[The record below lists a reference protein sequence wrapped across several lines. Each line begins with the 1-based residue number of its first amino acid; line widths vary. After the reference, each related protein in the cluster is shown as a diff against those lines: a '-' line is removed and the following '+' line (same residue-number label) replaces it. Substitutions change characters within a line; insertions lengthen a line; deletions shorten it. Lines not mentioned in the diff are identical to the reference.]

1 MNRTDVAGLAV
12 SGASAAGLA
21 AYEKAAGELRC
32 LVGDPVASVRAAI
45 EASPAMPMA
54 HALHAW
60 LHLLGTEPGGLPVAR
75 SSLQAAKALPADDR
89 ERGHLRAI
97 ELLVEGRWRQS
108 AQVLEDVSAAWP
120 HDLLALQV
128 GHQLDFFTGDSRM
141 LRDRIARALPAWSA
155 SMPGYHAML
164 GMHAFGLEECGD
176 YGRAE
181 EAGRRCVELERRDG
195 WGWHSVA
202 HVMEMQ
208 NRSADGI
215 AWLRVDTDGWARESF
230 LAVHNWWHLALFLL
244 EQGEVDE
251 VLRLCDGPIGGAGSQ
266 VVLEMIDVSALL
278 WRLSLLGVDLG
289 SRWDAIADRWAGV
302 AGTGQYAFNEFHAMM
317 AFVGSGRRDAQQMVV
332 ESLRTA
338 ASGSGDTAAF
348 AREVGLDAALAVQ
361 AFGDGRYAEA
371 VRLLRP
377 LRSHSHRFGGS
388 HAQRDVLDLT
398 LMAAASRSHQDAL
411 ASALAAERLA
421 RRGAGQPALR
431 RIAVQPALRPEPAPA
446 AASATRPAESGAPVR
461 VGRSADRAG
470 Q

>member
-1 MNRTDVAGLAV
+1 MNTRDAAGLAI
-12 SGASAAGLA
+12 SGAGAEGLA

-32 LVGDPVASVRAAI
+32 LIGDPVTTVQAAI

-60 LHLLGTEPGGLPVAR
+60 LHLLGTEPAGLPVAR
-75 SSLQAAKALPADDR
+75 ASLQAATALPADDR

-97 ELLVEGRWRQS
+97 GLLLEGRWRES

-120 HDLLALQV
+120 RDLLALQV

-176 YGRAE
+176 YARAE
-181 EAGRRCVELERRDG
+181 DAGRRCVELERRDG
-195 WGWHSVA
+195 WGWHAVA

-208 NRSADGI
+208 NRSADGV
-215 AWLRVDTDGWARESF
+215 AWLSADRDAWARESF

-244 EQGEVDE
+244 ERGDVDE
-251 VLRLCDGPIGGAGSQ
+251 VLRLCDGPIGGTGSP

-278 WRLSLLGVDLG
+278 WRLSLRGVDVG
-289 SRWDAIADRWAGV
+289 SRWDDIADNWATV
-302 AGTGQYAFNEFHAMM
+302 AGAGNYAFNQFHAMM
-317 AFVGSGRRDAQQMVV
+317 AFVGSGRRDAQRAVID
-332 ESLRTA
+332 SLRTA
-338 ASGSGDTAAF
+338 ASGSADPAAF
-348 AREVGLDAALAVQ
+348 AREVGLDAALAMQ
-361 AFGDGRYAEA
+361 AFGDGRYAET

-388 HAQRDVLDLT
+388 HAQRDVIDLT
-398 LMAAASRSHQDAL
+398 LIEAAKRAQQEAL

-421 RRGAGQPALR
+421 RRGAGQPGWR
-431 RIAVQPALRPEPAPA
+431 PALAAAPAHAEALAGQQDQESPAPVVTRARPTGACGSA
-446 AASATRPAESGAPVR
+446 A
-461 VGRSADRAG
+461 
-470 Q
+470 

>member
-1 MNRTDVAGLAV
+1 MKTRDAAGLAV
-12 SGASAAGLA
+12 SGASAESLA

-32 LVGDPVASVRAAI
+32 LIGDPVASVQAAI
-45 EASPAMPMA
+45 DSSPAMPMA

-60 LHLLGTEPGGLPVAR
+60 LHLLGTEPAGLGVAR
-75 SSLQAAKALPADDR
+75 ASLQAAKALPADDR

-120 HDLLALQV
+120 RDLLALQV

-155 SMPGYHAML
+155 SIPGYHAML

-176 YGRAE
+176 YARAE
-181 EAGRRCVELERRDG
+181 EAGRRCVDLERRDG
-195 WGWHSVA
+195 WGWHAVA

-208 NRSADGI
+208 NRSTDGV
-215 AWLRVDTDGWARESF
+215 AWLRTDTDAWARESF

-244 EQGEVDE
+244 EQGDVDE
-251 VLRLCDGPIGGAGSQ
+251 VLRLCDGPIGGTGSQ
-266 VVLEMIDVSALL
+266 VVLEMIDASALL
-278 WRLSLLGVDLG
+278 WRLSLLGVDVG
-289 SRWDAIADRWAGV
+289 SRWDGIANRWAAV

-317 AFVGSGRRDAQQMVV
+317 AFVGSGRRDAQQTVI
-332 ESLRTA
+332 ESLRAA

-348 AREVGLDAALAVQ
+348 AREVGLDAALAIQ
-361 AFGDGRYAEA
+361 AFGDGRYAET

-377 LRSHSHRFGGS
+377 LRSQSHRFGGS
-388 HAQRDVLDLT
+388 HAQRDVIDLT
-398 LMAAASRSHQDAL
+398 LMAAATRSQQEAL

-421 RRGAGQPALR
+421 RRGVGQPALR
-431 RIAVQPALRPEPAPA
+431 PIAVQPASRPEPVQAAPA
-446 AASATRPAESGAPVR
+446 ARPPESGTA
-461 VGRSADRAG
+461 VGVGTTADRS
-470 Q
+470 QQ